1 MSTSVHSNSLTFT
14 PVDHCISGPLPKTSE
29 WEALRLYVPGRE
41 RPVVFGASEA
51 AAACGLSKYDQPLSL
66 YMQKRSEHVKEFSD
80 EQRERMAFGL
90 ALEPVIL
97 GQYAARRECEVVTGQ
112 PMFLSTLWPFM
123 GATPDAIAFD
133 AKAPSNWWVVECK
146 NTSTHMVDPTGED
159 ASKFGVDGTDQVP
172 IEYVMQAQQQMA
184 VLGCDLVEFP
194 VLVGGNSLRIYT
206 VRRDEGLIDL
216 IVKSERD
223 LADQIV
229 MGLPPD
235 AIPDHGSSLD
245 IFRRAQCE
253 SGKTIVLPTELESVW
268 NDLEASRASKEQAKK
283 LHDSATARLMQAV
296 GDAEYAILG
305 DKRLKR
311 VSVRPTEFTVKR
323 GGYSFLKLVK

>member
-1 MSTSVHSNSLTFT
+1 MFGQSALV
-14 PVDHCISGPLPKTSE
+14 GPMPKTEE
-29 WEALRLYVPGRE
+29 WESLRLYSPHRQD
-41 RPVVFGASEA
+41 RSVVFGASEA

-66 YMQKRSEHVKEFSD
+66 YLKKRSEMATEFSD
-80 EQRERMAFGL
+80 EQKERMAFGL

-97 GQYAARRECEVVTGQ
+97 AQYAAKRGCEVAAGQ
-112 PMFLSTLWPFM
+112 PMFLSTQWKFM

-133 AKAPSNWWVVECK
+133 PKAPGTPWVVECK
-146 NTSTHMVDPTGED
+146 NTSAHMVDPTGED

-216 IVKSERD
+216 IVKSEKD
-223 LADQIV
+223 LAERIV
-229 MGLPPD
+229 TSNPPD

-253 SGKTIVLPTELESVW
+253 SGKTIVLPTDLESAW
-268 NDLEASRASKEQAKK
+268 NDLEQARAAKSAAEKIHESASV
-283 LHDSATARLMQAV
+283 RLMEAV
-296 GDAEYAILG
+296 GDAEFAILG

-311 VSVRPTEFTVKR
+311 VTVRPTEFTVRR

>member
-1 MSTSVHSNSLTFT
+1 MTVHRNPMTLT
-14 PVDHCISGPLPKTSE
+14 PVDHCIAGPLPKTSE
-29 WEALRLYVPGRE
+29 WESLRLYVPGRE

-66 YMQKRSEHVKEFSD
+66 YLQKRSEIVKEFSD
-80 EQRERMAFGL
+80 EQRERMSFGL
-90 ALEPVIL
+90 ALEPAIL
-97 GQYAARRECEVVTGQ
+97 GQYAARRDCEVVTGQ
-112 PMFLSTLWPFM
+112 PMFLSTRWQFM
-123 GATPDAIAFD
+123 GATPDAIAFNPL
-133 AKAPSNWWVVECK
+133 APEKWWVVECK

-159 ASKFGVDGTDQVP
+159 ESKFGVDGTDQVP

-206 VRRDEGLIDL
+206 VRRDETLIDL

-229 MGLPPD
+229 MGLPPE
-235 AIPDHGSSLD
+235 AIPDHGSTLN
-245 IFRRAQCE
+245 IFRRTACE
-253 SGKTIVLPTELESVW
+253 SGKTIILPAELEDAWS
-268 NDLEASRASKEQAKK
+268 DLEASRTAKEEADR
-283 LHDSATARLMQAV
+283 LHDSATAKLMQAV
-296 GDAEYAILG
+296 GDAEFAILG

-311 VSVRPTEFTVKR
+311 ISVRPTEFTVKR